1 MDKKKFITVVTAGFA
16 LFAMFFGAGNLVIP
30 PYIGLKIGALSGV
43 AFAGFFVSDILLSFL
58 AVIMVASI
66 GLTFTDLGKR
76 FPPLFV
82 NALVFLIIVTLG
94 PLIYGV
100 YNLRGGS
107 TAFLPSNRKN
117 HFWSTVLWHHASAFY
132 LES

>member
-58 AVIMVASI
+58 AV
-66 GLTFTDLGKR
+66 
-76 FPPLFV
+76 
-82 NALVFLIIVTLG
+82 
-94 PLIYGV
+94 
-100 YNLRGGS
+100 
-107 TAFLPSNRKN
+107 
-117 HFWSTVLWHHASAFY
+117 
-132 LES
+132 

>member
-1 MDKKKFITVVTAGFA
+1 MKKDVRIIFVIGFS

-58 AVIMVASI
+58 AVVMVASI
-66 GLTFTDLGKR
+66 GLTFNDLGKR

-82 NALVFLIIVTLG
+82 NALVFLIIVSLG
-94 PLIYGV
+94 P
-100 YNLRGGS
+100 
-107 TAFLPSNRKN
+107 FP
-117 HFWSTVLWHHASAFY
+117 
-132 LES
+132 